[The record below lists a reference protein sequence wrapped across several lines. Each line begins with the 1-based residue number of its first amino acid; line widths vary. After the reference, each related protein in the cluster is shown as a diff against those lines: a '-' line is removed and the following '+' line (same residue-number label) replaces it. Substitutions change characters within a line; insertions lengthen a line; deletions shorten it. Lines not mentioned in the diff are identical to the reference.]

1 MKTTSDEMYS
11 PWSLINTNGITRY
24 SSIRSRSKMLKS
36 TDLELALTTLRTV
49 TLVHKRCLSFP
60 ATEARY
66 KYPMNNLD
74 SVRHTHNPKKNKD

>member
-1 MKTTSDEMYS
+1 
-11 PWSLINTNGITRY
+11 
-24 SSIRSRSKMLKS
+24 MLKS

-74 SVRHTHNPKKNKD
+74 SVRHTHNPKKKTKIKGKMRLNTICVKIKEAASEPCIASHL